1 MNRSRN
7 FQPFPSPAKA
17 SKTVHDGET
26 KENMWSSLL
35 DNVASGKRLPEKT
48 VIVLGGDAETQREFL
63 GTLASDSG
71 KKSHDRH
78 RKPPP
83 IANEFALGYTYHDV
97 LDADQEDTLGRLSIY
112 TLSEPLISYAPLLR
126 PLLSTHTVP
135 DSLLVILL
143 DWCEPWNWVRQIRD
157 WIQLLKEVMTSLDD
171 PTKYAM
177 EEIMQEWQQRKR
189 GIGAYNGGGNSTG
202 NEANVFIPLGPG
214 EWDEALGLPLCVVCH
229 NSDRMDILESE
240 RGWREEEFDYVLQ
253 FLRTILLKHGASL
266 IYTSNSVPNF
276 LPTLIN
282 ATLEIQSLIKRQP
295 LKHNVIERDKVLIP
309 PNWDSW
315 GKIRVMR
322 EGFDVEAVAN
332 GWSVDV
338 KLSRDY
344 VEGPVSSTKEPEDQ
358 LSAYEDVIVNPK
370 KSSGPEDV
378 RSSKNGLEI
387 ETMSMQEFLAGQ
399 LEVMENLKAQE
410 ERGID
415 EKDDKSGSTITYGKV
430 EDKSGDIEERSR
442 VNEHIGPVQFNMGGI
457 QVDAEDMLKR
467 LKDRERGET
476 PDPEAPATPTPE
488 GKSQNEAL
496 ANFFAGLMKRGGSNS
511 PRPPAA

>member
-1 MNRSRN
+1 M
-7 FQPFPSPAKA
+7 
-17 SKTVHDGET
+17 
-26 KENMWSSLL
+26 
-35 DNVASGKRLPEKT
+35 
-48 VIVLGGDAETQREFL
+48 
-63 GTLASDSG
+63 
-71 KKSHDRH
+71 
-78 RKPPP
+78 
-83 IANEFALGYTYHDV
+83 
-97 LDADQEDTLGRLSIY
+97 
-112 TLSEPLISYAPLLR
+112 
-126 PLLSTHTVP
+126 
-135 DSLLVILL
+135 
-143 DWCEPWNWVRQIRD
+143 RQIRD